1 MTEYV
6 ILKKQKMKRKIAKM
20 KRLRLSPNEE
30 AQLLKEEF
38 DRRRKLRLQQVREQE
53 RYISYKLRKEVQQR
67 RSDEHNNLAE
77 QLKVE
82 WQKEQADK
90 TKTLE
95 AVYHNSMKSIG
106 EGHRNAKEN
115 EPDWAAIA
123 QKVAE
128 NKQKAE
134 ERHREALK
142 ELKFQRGRRLEDETR
157 HIQAR
162 QKALMLEKE
171 RALKIASLPPVLP
184 DPIECLDLQKHPHVK
199 LYDADSYSFSY
210 HHLPE
215 ICVDREN
222 NGGQLNACEAAAVEG
237 KRIDELQKEEEQERK
252 EQIEKARLRGCHA
265 LHVVHLQQD
274 KERLM
279 KELEQLQQADLARR
293 RRKVASMPPQL
304 FEPPY
309 RRQEIKKDWQRQLEF
324 AFEDMY
330 TGEKKVKGDVLC
342 LNPEPLPEP
351 SIGTQDEEL
360 NLTLEPE
367 AAAGSMED
375 FVEIPELEQPGPV
388 VAKQSLQN
396 LISRIR
402 TQRQQWIS
410 RRETERCSNAVTTES
425 GSVSNEG
432 QIAPQ
437 EDVKEVDDQVV
448 CSEENKMSS
457 EEPVIAGSSSL
468 LHPNEQAFKIQ
479 SALERRKQEEELE
492 LKKQEQETLLA
503 QLEEQKRIL
512 ELRLKEAQVEKD
524 QIQAQMKKDQEK
536 AISIENAYKQQVY
549 PATDE
554 HFLDVVAT
562 DSEHLQMIR
571 QYQQRCLEQNRRHK
585 QCVDEAQKRL
595 NDYRMMLM
603 KRYPQMSTS
612 LSKPCSSGTTVSCYT
627 PVTQAEVLR
636 EDESHL
642 SLAKQV
648 DQQEGKLL
656 AHNPST
662 LQMECQEKKF
672 PPYGASK
679 NNNLPKTCAGGS
691 SEINEGSIYSYV
703 KTSFQLAEPQGE
715 QQSDNYNLKHESL
728 KNMPVDM
735 EEVKLHS
742 EREMLEHDVPGTEP
756 SFSKSLVP
764 AVHERGV
771 VLSLEEIH
779 AKHRRLCELQ
789 EKLNRQQEAILQR
802 QKSQSKQ
809 LSEKLNEPERGTQR
823 QDIPKEEQTSK
834 EQEPIMNNSKI
845 SKLNPSCFGK
855 GAELQASKSSL
866 HESSAKDQDRMSLL
880 SSLTGGIVDSFHHDK
895 EYHNRPIKPPL
906 AKHRL
911 GTLASISQH
920 ELSAIPEVE
929 TPVSDSL
936 AIGDSSECNS
946 SASGSDGVDNS
957 VSSQVD
963 TAMFSSTHRE
973 TSCAS
978 RHLTWRE
985 RLELESSLSSDL
997 TLPSLVSTDLPSYS
1011 ADVGRG
1017 VVRYPGRLTSQSTA
1031 DIQQTG
1037 ELVLPQVSSLHDED
1051 CCSTTLS
1058 TGSCSPL
1065 SEELGATATGSS
1077 LHSVLADDTKSY
1089 LTPFYPTSA
1098 GHFESLQQFS
1108 PLSTDVP
1115 ARFDSCLIQNLI
1127 NKYTKVLSRTL
1138 EDGSFHG
1145 LPAALDTSGLA
1156 NSSANHPYL
1165 VPDLDSS
1172 QNFQPLRPVLDFE
1185 VEVNLSPRAQR
1196 LSAYCGGT
1204 VKEQGNLELKFLTAS
1219 HGEVEKS
1226 SLTSSPG
1233 SSLSREYNPATVPV
1247 SATPT
1252 EVSSDETT
1260 APQSVK
1266 NFKGTQPV
1274 IDISVAS
1281 SPQPVTHSLGGSGYN
1296 TGGRNYLQKKIF
1308 DSGKLLLTQS
1318 GKDHFKLV
1326 DSPLVNFQDEKSSAL
1341 PVAHD
1346 SFEFGIGKFHS
1357 TLLSSKLDSSQHFPP
1372 LHSSLDLD
1380 LLTTISSP
1388 HSELQCQTCNHSN
1401 SEKAPSISV
1410 SEHLLNSTVKNGE
1423 VGAVPASFALEVQE
1437 DTRPAV
1443 NNTDDGASCGLL
1455 SENLYPLQI
1464 NSCSSEETLPVS
1476 LPSSLSCVTTTTT
1489 TTDSSQH
1496 NGDILVS
1503 CTSDT
1508 AIQSTVRDECLQCEE
1523 ESLQLS
1529 ETSVEQMRSESV
1541 ENLPEIQESFYQLDA
1556 THSAVCGSDLIET
1569 NCTDLP
1575 CSPKI
1580 PVTAWNTSQEIARL
1594 ESFPRS
1600 TILES
1605 ISMPKERSIIPI
1617 WETDSGAGIL
1627 EEPELTLVSLDET
1640 ILLEQN
1646 SLQAENAKDNGS
1658 IPGNLSKGSRL
1669 VHSPKETSADLPA
1682 EIKDS
1687 AHTVSEAVT
1696 SLSSTN
1702 EKTSSAEVRFL
1713 NSHSSSMNLQEM
1725 FQQKKAATLRRSA
1738 QRVQAIK
1745 NKDRPSKPPN
1755 VIKDVHSQREGQVQC
1770 TAVKQVEL
1778 GKFTKVGEVKVNT
1791 PEQRKAAE
1799 AEMYERT
1806 ERLYNQLCEVKQKRD
1821 MKMRQEAYAK
1831 NRQKAK
1837 EFQKK
1842 ILQKCRNKQNH
1853 S

>member
-1 MTEYV
+1 
-6 ILKKQKMKRKIAKM
+6 MKRKIAKM

-53 RYISYKLRKEVQQR
+53 RYIAYKLRKEVQQR
-67 RSDEHNNLAE
+67 RSDEHNHLAE

-90 TKTLE
+90 TQALE

-115 EPDWAAIA
+115 EPDWAAVA

-142 ELKFQRGRRLEDETR
+142 ELKFQRERRLEDETR
-157 HIQAR
+157 RIQAR

-184 DPIECLDLQKHPHVK
+184 DPIEYLDLQKHPHVK
-199 LYDADSYSFSY
+199 LYDADSYSLSY

-222 NGGQLNACEAAAVEG
+222 NAGQLNACEAAAVEG

-342 LNPEPLPEP
+342 PNPEPLPEP
-351 SIGTQDEEL
+351 SIASQDEEL
-360 NLTLEPE
+360 NVTLEPE
-367 AAAGSMED
+367 AAAGSIED
-375 FVEIPELEQPGPV
+375 FVESEEAKIFRKSPVPELEQPGPV

-402 TQRQQWIS
+402 TQRQQWIY

-432 QIAPQ
+432 QIAPE

-457 EEPVIAGSSSL
+457 EEPVIAGSSL
-468 LHPNEQAFKIQ
+468 LHPNEQAFKMQ
-479 SALERRKQEEELE
+479 SVVERRKQEEEIE
-492 LKKQEQETLLA
+492 MKKQEQETLLA
-503 QLEEQKRIL
+503 QLEEQKKIL
-512 ELRLKEAQVEKD
+512 ELRLKEAQIEKD
-524 QIQAQMKKDQEK
+524 LIQAQMKKDQEK
-536 AISIENAYKQQVY
+536 AISIETACKQQVY

-554 HFLDVVAT
+554 HFLEAT

-571 QYQQRCLEQNRRHK
+571 QYQQRCLEQNQRHK
-585 QCVDEAQKRL
+585 QCVVEAQKRL

-627 PVTQAEVLR
+627 PATQAEVLR

-648 DQQEGKLL
+648 EQQQGELL

-679 NNNLPKTCAGGS
+679 NNSFSKTCAGGS
-691 SEINEGSIYSYV
+691 SGISDGSIYSYV
-703 KTSFQLAEPQGE
+703 QTSCQLAEPHGE

-728 KNMPVDM
+728 KNLPVNM

-742 EREMLEHDVPGTEP
+742 ERKTLEHDVPGAES
-756 SFSKSLVP
+756 SFSKSFVP

-771 VLSLEEIH
+771 VLSLEEMH

-789 EKLNRQQEAILQR
+789 EKLNRQQEAILERQR
-802 QKSQSKQ
+802 SQSKQ
-809 LSEKLNEPERGTQR
+809 LSERLNELERGNQR
-823 QDIPKEEQTSK
+823 LDIPKVEQVSK
-834 EQEPIMNNSKI
+834 EQEPNMNNSKI
-845 SKLNPSCFGK
+845 SKLNPSSFGK
-855 GAELQASKSSL
+855 GADLHASKSSL
-866 HESSAKDQDRMSLL
+866 HESSGKNQDKMSLL
-880 SSLTGGIVDSFHHDK
+880 PYLTGGIVDK

-936 AIGDSSECNS
+936 PIGDSSECNA
-946 SASGSDGVDNS
+946 SASGSEGVDNS

-963 TAMFSSTHRE
+963 TAMFSSSHRE
-973 TSCAS
+973 TSCTS
-978 RHLTWRE
+978 RRLTWRE

-997 TLPSLVSTDLPSYS
+997 TLPSSVSTDLPSYS

-1017 VVRYPGRLTSQSTA
+1017 VVRYPGKLTSQSTA
-1031 DIQQTG
+1031 DIQTG
-1037 ELVLPQVSSLHDED
+1037 EIVLPPVSSVHDGD

-1065 SEELGATATGSS
+1065 SEELGATGSS
-1077 LHSVLADDTKSY
+1077 LHSVLADDAKSY
-1089 LTPFYPTSA
+1089 LTTPFYPASA
-1098 GHFESLQQFS
+1098 GHYESLKQFS

-1115 ARFDSCLIQNLI
+1115 ARFDSCQVQNLI

-1145 LPAALDTSGLA
+1145 LPATLDTSGMA
-1156 NSSANHPYL
+1156 NSSASHPYL

-1172 QNFQPLRPVLDFE
+1172 QHFQPLRPVLDIE
-1185 VEVNLSPRAQR
+1185 DEVNLSPSARR

-1219 HGEVEKS
+1219 HEEVEKS
-1226 SLTSSPG
+1226 SLTSSSG
-1233 SSLSREYNPATVPV
+1233 SFLSREYNPAV

-1252 EVSSDETT
+1252 EVSSDENTT
-1260 APQSVK
+1260 PQSVK
-1266 NFKGTQPV
+1266 NFMGLQPV
-1274 IDISVAS
+1274 IDISIAS
-1281 SPQPVTHSLGGSGYN
+1281 SPQPVTHSLGSNAYN
-1296 TGGRNYLQKKIF
+1296 TGGQNYLQKKIF
-1308 DSGKLLLTQS
+1308 YSGKLLQTQS

-1326 DSPLVNFQDEKSSAL
+1326 DSPLVNFQGEKSSAL
-1341 PVAHD
+1341 PIAHD

-1380 LLTTISSP
+1380 LLTTVSSP

-1410 SEHLLNSTVKNGE
+1410 SEHFLNSTVKNGE
-1423 VGAVPASFALEVQE
+1423 VGTVPASFDLEVQE

-1443 NNTDDGASCGLL
+1443 NNTDDGASSGLL
-1455 SENLYPLQI
+1455 SESLYPVQI
-1464 NSCSSEETLPVS
+1464 DSCSSEETLPVS
-1476 LPSSLSCVTTTTT
+1476 LPSSLSCVTTTTMG
-1489 TTDSSQH
+1489 SSQLS
-1496 NGDILVS
+1496 GDILVS

-1508 AIQSTVRDECLQCEE
+1508 AIQSTVKDECLQCDEE
-1523 ESLQLS
+1523 CLQLS

-1569 NCTDLP
+1569 HCTDLP

-1580 PVTAWNTSQEIARL
+1580 PATAWNTSQEIARL

-1600 TILES
+1600 SMLES
-1605 ISMPKERSIIPI
+1605 ISMPKEKNIIPI

-1627 EEPELTLVSLDET
+1627 EEPELTFVSLDET

-1646 SLQAENAKDNGS
+1646 SLQAENAEDNGS
-1658 IPGNLSKGSRL
+1658 IPGNLSKGSLL

-1687 AHTVSEAVT
+1687 AHTVSEALT

-1702 EKTSSAEVRFL
+1702 EKTSSSEVIFL

-1745 NKDRPSKPPN
+1745 NKDRPSKSPS
-1755 VIKDVHSQREGQVQC
+1755 VKDVHFQKEGQVQC
-1770 TAVKQVEL
+1770 TAVKQAEL

-1837 EFQKK
+1837 EFQQK

-1853 S
+1853 N